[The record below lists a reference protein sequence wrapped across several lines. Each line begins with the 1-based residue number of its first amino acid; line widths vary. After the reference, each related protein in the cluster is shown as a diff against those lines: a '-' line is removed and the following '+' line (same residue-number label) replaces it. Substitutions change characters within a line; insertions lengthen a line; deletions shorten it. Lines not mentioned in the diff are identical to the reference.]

1 MEQPTHHSRW
11 ARALLLATAIGA
23 IAMAF
28 PSAGA
33 DDGSLLVGSFE
44 GSRVFRYN
52 ATTGAFIDE
61 FVPEGSGGLSGA
73 CCLAF
78 GPDENL
84 YVGSI
89 LTASVLRYNGAT
101 GESLGTFVSPGS
113 GGLVLPVGVAFGPD
127 GNLYIGDI
135 PTNSIL
141 RYDGETGDFIDA
153 FVPTGG
159 GGLFGPRM
167 LVFKEKISMC
177 HRPPGNPSRA
187 RTVDVGHLSAADHAA
202 HGDSVGPCAAGASRG
217 FGRSVKRANRPG
229 W

>member
-1 MEQPTHHSRW
+1 
-11 ARALLLATAIGA
+11 
-23 IAMAF
+23 MAF
-28 PSAGA
+28 PATNA

-52 ATTGAFIDE
+52 ATTGEFIDE
-61 FVPEGSGGLSGA
+61 FVPEGSGGLNGA

-78 GPDENL
+78 GPDGNL
-84 YVGSI
+84 YV
-89 LTASVLRYNGAT
+89 
-101 GESLGTFVSPGS
+101 
-113 GGLVLPVGVAFGPD
+113 
-127 GNLYIGDI
+127 GDI

-141 RYDGETGDFIDA
+141 RYDWITGDFIDA

-177 HRPPGNPSRA
+177 HRPPGNSGRA

-202 HGDSVGPCAAGASRG
+202 HGDSVGP
-217 FGRSVKRANRPG
+217 
-229 W
+229 